1 MVILAWILAFLPS
14 SESVIQKMI
23 FPIGLD
29 TIGFSVI
36 LINPKQ

>member
-23 FPIGLD
+23 FPIGFSV
-29 TIGFSVI
+29 GFSVI